1 MHSNAALDVL
11 EEVDVRLLREQLR
24 TVDALA
30 CDQRLTQR
38 QRMHLE
44 GLANFLSR
52 LLAPLESKGRPRRMR
67 RDGRG

>member
-24 TVDALA
+24 TVDELA
-30 CDQRLTQR
+30 CDERLTQ
-38 QRMHLE
+38 QHRMHLE

-52 LLAPLESKGRPRRMR
+52 LLVALESKGKPRPMR